1 MGDHSRQL
9 IKDLEE
15 KTRLFRREILEMT
28 FKAGSGHPGGSL
40 SAVDIITV
48 LYYHQMRVD
57 PKNPKWADRDRFV
70 LSKGHVCPAL
80 YAILAEIG
88 FFPKEALWT
97 LRRPE
102 SILQGH
108 PDMRLTPGV
117 EMSTGSLGQG
127 LSVACGMALA
137 ARLDEKDYAVYCMLG
152 DGEVQEGNVWEGAMF
167 ASHERL
173 DNLIAILDRNR
184 LQIEGFTEDIMNL
197 DPLEDKWKA
206 FGWTVLEL
214 EDGNDIKQILTV
226 LDKAVERQGK
236 PKIIIA
242 NTIKGKGVSF
252 MENRAEYHGR
262 ALSPDEMKRARQ
274 ELEIPGFKVD

>member
-9 IKDLEE
+9 IKDLEA

-48 LYYHQMRVD
+48 LYYHQMRID

-80 YAILAEIG
+80 YAILAETG
-88 FFPKEALWT
+88 FFPKQALWT